1 MNWTLNESE
10 MNHARAEIALASRA
24 AGLDPPVDTVWVHVK
39 DAEGCQRSAQTVRD
53 MGYQGKL
60 CIHPDQIEPV
70 NTAFTPSDEEV
81 VFSKK
86 IVSAFDEA
94 EASGLASIQVDGY
107 FVDYPIVDQARRTLA
122 MMKKID
128 DK

>member
-1 MNWTLNESE
+1 MENINQIRKIRKKGLKTKISTHL
-10 MNHARAEIALASRA
+10 EIDEKNGIFCTTGSLGH
-24 AGLDPPVDTVWVHVK
+24 GLPIATGI
-39 DAEGCQRSAQTVRD
+39 A
-53 MGYQGKL
+53 
-60 CIHPDQIEPV
+60 
-70 NTAFTPSDEEV
+70 
-81 VFSKK
+81 FSKK

-128 DK
+128 EK